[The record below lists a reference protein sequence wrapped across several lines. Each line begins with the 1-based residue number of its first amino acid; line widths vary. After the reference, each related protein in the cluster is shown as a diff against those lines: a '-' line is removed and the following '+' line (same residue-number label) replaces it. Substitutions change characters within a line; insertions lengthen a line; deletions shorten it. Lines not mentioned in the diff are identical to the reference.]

1 MKTAKWLSV
10 LLAVTLAV
18 FFLSASITVPIL
30 FRPYYEAQID
40 ALGLVSQTGWDVA
53 TIREAYH
60 DVMDFLVW
68 GAPFDTGTLQWSASG
83 QAHFADCQRL
93 FRFNFVLLGSS
104 AILLLL
110 FGWMHR
116 KRHIRFPRLLDRSPA
131 FWAAAGM
138 CILLL
143 AAAAWAAIDFDSLFR
158 IFHQALFPGETNWLF
173 DPQTDEIILILP
185 EAFWMH
191 TGALVIILSLSS
203 AVLTAA
209 ATEWLHRH
217 CCLAEKH
224 RL

>member
-18 FFLSASITVPIL
+18 FFLSASIAVPIL

-40 ALGLVSQTGWDVA
+40 ALGLVSQTGWDAA

-83 QAHFADCQRL
+83 RAHFADCQRL
-93 FRFNFVLLGSS
+93 FRLNFVLLGVS
-104 AILLLL
+104 ALLLLL
-110 FGWMHR
+110 FGWLHR
-116 KRHIRFPRLLDRSPA
+116 KRHIRFPRLLGRSPA

-158 IFHQALFPGETNWLF
+158 TFHQAFFPGETNWLF
-173 DPQTDEIILILP
+173 DPRTDEIILILP
-185 EAFWMH
+185 EAFWIR
-191 TGALVIILSLSS
+191 TGALVIILSLGG

-209 ATEWLHRH
+209 VAEYLHRRRP
-217 CCLAEKH
+217 AASTS
-224 RL
+224 

>member
-185 EAFWMH
+185 EAFWMR

-209 ATEWLHRH
+209 AAEWLHRH